1 MLENTETVLL
11 NLKEVYSEDGIS
23 KIFLLKYTYDPPDP
37 NSSSGGKHSNF
48 KGTHYV
54 LERRKINIT
63 MILTVFPFIEQ

>member
-11 NLKEVYSEDGIS
+11 NLEEVYSENPIS
-23 KIFLLKYTYDPPDP
+23 KIFQLKNTYDPPDP

-54 LERRKINIT
+54 FERRKINIT
-63 MILTVFPFIEQ
+63 MILAVFPCIEQ